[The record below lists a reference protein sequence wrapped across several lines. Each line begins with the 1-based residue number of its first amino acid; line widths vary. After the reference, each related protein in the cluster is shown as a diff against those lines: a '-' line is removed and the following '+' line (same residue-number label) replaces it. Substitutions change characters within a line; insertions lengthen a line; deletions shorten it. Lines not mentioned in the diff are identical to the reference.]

1 MGKKTRGLEI
11 ATECLEQIAGARQV
25 IDRVAELLKQLATK
39 FVDLVN
45 SAIADFCSLPLKER
59 KARDCRLF
67 ALRCMSQVCD
77 NALRAVD
84 CVSDLMWYLSPEG
97 MQIVSDQVKE
107 GNFGPLH
114 YHLTQTMKH
123 VLRTE
128 DSYQEFSTSC
138 DEASRNTFKY
148 AQSCYNDAQA
158 VLRKQKK
165 IETTGIMGS
174 LLQVVTGVGIT
185 AATIVAGVFTAG
197 VGAVVGLGSTGLSV
211 AVTASVTASIANEY
225 RKTAKMLLSFAE
237 KFDTL
242 CKASFQ
248 FQVLLS
254 DVKRHSDNVTEVLMT
269 TSQSLDFALPTE
281 IISIELDR
289 LADRG
294 KELSS
299 SISSCKSNLTAK
311 RDEIANEI
319 SKE

>member
-1 MGKKTRGLEI
+1 MDKKTRGLEI
-11 ATECLEQIAGARQV
+11 ATECLEQIEGARQV
-25 IDRVAELLKQLATK
+25 IDRVAELSKQLSTK
-39 FVDLVN
+39 CVDLVD
-45 SAIADFCSLPLKER
+45 SATADLCSLPLKER
-59 KARDCRLF
+59 KARDGRLF
-67 ALRCMSQVCD
+67 TLRCMSQVCD

-84 CVSDLMWYLSPEG
+84 RASDLMWYLSPKR

-114 YHLTQTMKH
+114 YHLTQMKKH

-165 IETTGIMGS
+165 IETSGLMRS
-174 LLQVVTGVGIT
+174 LLGVVTGVGIT

-197 VGAVVGLGSTGLSV
+197 VGAVVGLGSTGIGV
-211 AVTASVTASIANEY
+211 AVTASVTSSMANEY
-225 RKTAKMLLSFAE
+225 RKTAKMLQSLAE

-242 CKASFQ
+242 CKASLQ
-248 FQVLLS
+248 FRVLLS
-254 DVKRHSDNVTEVLMT
+254 DVKRQSDNVREVLTT
-269 TSQSLDFALPTE
+269 TSQNLDSALPTE
-281 IISIELDR
+281 MISIELDR

-311 RDEIANEI
+311 RDEIANEMW
-319 SKE
+319 KE